1 MDGPFLERG
10 MLSVLRIGHTP
21 DGVQHIRGTTRGR
34 GMGAAPGSRRR
45 YRWLDSRI
53 AHFVPKVIEG
63 AVPQV

>member
-10 MLSVLRIGHTP
+10 MPSVLRIGHTP